1 MARQPRAQK
10 ARAATP
16 GIMGNLIR
24 QLGSLAGG
32 ALGTAVGMPTAGAT
46 TGHNLGASLSKWLGA
61 GDYSVS
67 SNSLVQKASQNIPM
81 VHKTGQNITI
91 RHRELVSTVAGRS
104 AFTVLAA
111 LPLNPGFSAT
121 FPWLSTIAGSF
132 MEYEFKGLVFH
143 YIPTSGNA
151 IIGTNAALGSVML
164 QTTYRASDVAPVS
177 KSAMMNE
184 YWAGEV
190 VPSETLAH
198 PIECDPKENPFNVKY
213 VRNGAVPPGD
223 SVLLYDVG
231 TTYVAASGMQA
242 DVPAVGDLWV
252 TYEVV
257 LSKPIISSNTTFGS
271 YFAAEFGSSGLSN
284 LFAGQLGTAGTL
296 PVTTGANNVLTFG
309 VGTSGLFAVTATLFN
324 LPSANLITSGG
335 FATVLT
341 SGPTNATLVSPY
353 GTIPAVQSTS
363 CNALSGVN
371 SVSTTFFIAKPDA
384 TLTSSMQIPLPTIT
398 GTYTTSSITVSQ
410 WR

>member
-1 MARQPRAQK
+1 
-10 ARAATP
+10 
-16 GIMGNLIR
+16 
-24 QLGSLAGG
+24 
-32 ALGTAVGMPTAGAT
+32 
-46 TGHNLGASLSKWLGA
+46 
-61 GDYSVS
+61 
-67 SNSLVQKASQNIPM
+67 
-81 VHKTGQNITI
+81 
-91 RHRELVSTVAGRS
+91 
-104 AFTVLAA
+104 
-111 LPLNPGFSAT
+111 
-121 FPWLSTIAGSF
+121 

-151 IIGTNAALGSVML
+151 ISGTNAALGSVML